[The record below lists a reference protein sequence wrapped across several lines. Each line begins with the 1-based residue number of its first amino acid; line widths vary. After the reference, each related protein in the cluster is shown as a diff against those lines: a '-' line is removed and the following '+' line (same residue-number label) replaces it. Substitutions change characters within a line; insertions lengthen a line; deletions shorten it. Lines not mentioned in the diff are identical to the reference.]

1 MRVLPIGLAIVRGSG
16 VLLVGIGLMVVV
28 FASRQVNPWPKAL
41 VGSAIVGLGCGLLI
55 AGLIRTSAQRYRQ
68 CPSCGRDLLE
78 EAVKCPYCGTWFSPS
93 GTIAVGHRPGLEE
106 PGRRRSNGPQP

>member
-1 MRVLPIGLAIVRGSG
+1 MGVLPIGLAIVRGSG
-16 VLLVGIGLMVVV
+16 VLLVAIGLMLVV

-106 PGRRRSNGPQP
+106 PGRR